1 MKVIAKRRTG
11 LDDKDLEMIEAK
23 VNGLLMD
30 DAELNKWYETSK
42 SFLEFFKQKESNQGF
57 Y

>member
-1 MKVIAKRRTG
+1 LNNRDKFLELIKPVKVIAKRRTG

-30 DAELNKWYETSK
+30 DADLN
-42 SFLEFFKQKESNQGF
+42 
-57 Y
+57 